1 MTTTPVLIKPPRR
14 QYDAEFK
21 SAIVAACQPPGASVA
36 QIAMQY
42 GINANLVHKWIQKSR
57 PTALYPV
64 DTPPAFIPL
73 PISTPAQSDALIE
86 LAFPSTQGV
95 IQVKWPVAHSERC
108 AQWFK
113 AVFHDS
119 H

>member
-21 SAIVAACQPPGASVA
+21 SAIVAACQQPGASVA
-36 QIAMQY
+36 KIALQH
-42 GINANLVHKWIQKSR
+42 GINANLVHKWIRKSR
-57 PTALYPV
+57 PMAL
-64 DTPPAFIPL
+64 DHINQPPAFIPL

-86 LAFPSTQGV
+86 LAFPSMQGV
-95 IQVKWPVAHSERC
+95 IQVKWPVDQSERC

-113 AVFHDS
+113 AVLS
-119 H
+119 